1 MSRVLRTRYRVN
13 PLPEEVSVT
22 LPQHVL
28 EEQRYLDAVR
38 REAQGYTSVVQV
50 RHVDGHR
57 QPTTLYLEA
66 YLQRQ
71 DVRLNEQHD
80 GRTFLSQCIAIRRF
94 DLLGVLLG
102 DSRVDVNVPN
112 QEDGYTPLMEA
123 CAHKSLE
130 AVRMLLQRQDL
141 DVNYRDRSNRFAL
154 YEAAWQGAYDV
165 VIALTDDSRVVA
177 SMQIPGSG
185 WNAVDAAVDGC
196 LDALENMSKFISPQ
210 TEQVLVMEYTKI
222 IVHLTDTLDLDFDN
236 AYMEFFK
243 AKVLSKYMRD

>member
-13 PLPEEVSVT
+13 PLPEDVSLT

-38 REAQGYTSVVQV
+38 RRVATYASVWNVHIVENERPTSV
-50 RHVDGHR
+50 
-57 QPTTLYLEA
+57 YLEA
-66 YLQRQ
+66 YLQHADAQ
-71 DVRLNEQHD
+71 LNLQQNGH
-80 GRTFLSQCIAIRRF
+80 TFLSDCISVKRS
-94 DLLGVLLG
+94 DLLRVLLG
-102 DSRVDVNVPN
+102 DPRVDVNVPN

-123 CAHKSLE
+123 CSCKSVE
-130 AVRMLLQRQDL
+130 AVRMLLQRQEL
-141 DVNYRDRSNRFAL
+141 HVNYRDESNRFAL

-165 VIALTDDSRVVA
+165 VVALTDDPRVDA

-196 LDALENMSKFISPQ
+196 LDALEKMSNFTSAQ
-210 TEQVLVMEYTKI
+210 TEEALVMEYTKI
-222 IVHLTDTLDLDFDN
+222 IVHLTNTLDLDFDN

-243 AKVLSKYMRD
+243 AKVLSKYTRE